1 MGVIRLYVVGQ
12 NIGTQFILRD
22 YPELNVFSSYAQ
34 RKNIKRLNMEQYFRG
49 VSRNLMEYTKV
60 VYGPVFGQKDP
71 RNGFIFEHN
80 ESGELIAVDENDIP
94 ITYEKSDVL
103 IGDLLGIYK
112 TDSIENN
119 RKVIT
124 SYTDMIN
131 QGNHVSNSTL
141 YNQLIRD
148 EWIPDKSFLV
158 IE

>member
-12 NIGTQFILRD
+12 NIGTQFILRE
-22 YPELNVFSSYAQ
+22 YPELNVFSSYV
-34 RKNIKRLNMEQYFRG
+34 RHKDIKRLNMEQYFRG
-49 VSRNLMEYTKV
+49 VNRNLMEYTKV
-60 VYGPVFGQKDP
+60 VYGPVFGQEDP

-80 ESGELIAVDENDIP
+80 ESGELIVVDENDIP
-94 ITYEKSDVL
+94 ITYETADVL
-103 IGDLLGIYK
+103 IGDLSGIFR

-119 RKVIT
+119 RRVIT
-124 SYTDMIN
+124 SHTDMIS
-131 QGNHVSNSTL
+131 QSNHVSNPAL